1 MTWYQF
7 SEGASVLRAVPTQI
21 GLDGIFKGIVLNDD
35 EMQTKLHHVIGL
47 CNWRR

>member
-7 SEGASVLRAVPTQI
+7 SEGASVLRAAPTQI
-21 GLDGIFKGIVLNDD
+21 GLDGIFSDIFLHDD

-47 CNWRR
+47 CVGRR